1 MSGRGRGRR
10 RKNTRGRPR
19 QSRTTAP
26 ASAAQ
31 SSREGAG
38 SAGGGNSSSG
48 DPSSHVV
55 TARRTPASGGSSSAC
70 AVARN
75 PVRRRQNSGSAR
87 GSSEQSSGTAPAP
100 SIRGNALYASRST
113 GVRGNATYQ
122 PGYHAAAAQARTAAR
137 AEARIDGRSPDVS
150 IGMVERHVAPP
161 AGTTSHAAAPNSRR
175 RRTREV
181 PRGDAP
187 DRSEARRRR
196 GRGDHDG
203 EEEVARLA
211 RHARGA
217 SGSPEHRR
225 DRNRSPDE
233 GDVRMALDNNVATD
247 FVGRRDGKWTCKI
260 CSYQNEPTHKS
271 CQMCASVVR
280 RDGRWTCKICTYTN
294 EPTHKSCQMCGQSH
308 ALIRLRQETAA
319 AAWRY

>member
-1 MSGRGRGRR
+1 MKNNGLADFNFLPSVPQTFWGFPPFLSPPFFVFLLSHWGFEIFISRSKGTARGAMSGRGRR

-38 SAGGGNSSSG
+38 SAGRGNSSSG

-75 PVRRRQNSGSAR
+75 PVRRSSRQKNLFVTPGQNSGSAR

-100 SIRGNALYASRST
+100 SIRDNALYASQST

-137 AEARIDGRSPDVS
+137 AEARIDGRRPDVS

-161 AGTTSHAAAPNSRR
+161 AGTTSPAAAPNSRR
-175 RRTREV
+175 RQTREV
-181 PRGDAP
+181 PL
-187 DRSEARRRR
+187 RR
-196 GRGDHDG
+196 
-203 EEEVARLA
+203 
-211 RHARGA
+211 
-217 SGSPEHRR
+217 
-225 DRNRSPDE
+225 
-233 GDVRMALDNNVATD
+233 
-247 FVGRRDGKWTCKI
+247 
-260 CSYQNEPTHKS
+260 
-271 CQMCASVVR
+271 
-280 RDGRWTCKICTYTN
+280 CT
-294 EPTHKSCQMCGQSH
+294 
-308 ALIRLRQETAA
+308 R
-319 AAWRY
+319 